1 MKHRDYIVFKKLI
14 DEVKMA
20 RSLVG
25 DLSLNEFVSDEKTK
39 RAVGMTVINIGE
51 LVKTITDDT
60 RTQYKD
66 VAWKEAAGFRDV
78 TAHKYMTLD
87 MGDVYKTVVEDFPH
101 FQEQLEMIF
110 KEEVDEK
117 Q

>member
-1 MKHRDYIVFKKLI
+1 MKHRDYIILKKI
-14 DEVKMA
+14 IEEVKMA
-20 RSLVG
+20 RNLIG
-25 DLSLNEFVSDEKTK
+25 DLNSTKFSSDEKTK

-51 LVKTITDDT
+51 LVKTLTDEM
-60 RTQYKD
+60 RNHYKD

-87 MGDVYKTVVEDFPH
+87 MGDVYKTVTEDFPH
-101 FQEQLEMIF
+101 FQNQLETIF
-110 KEEVDEK
+110 NEAIDEK